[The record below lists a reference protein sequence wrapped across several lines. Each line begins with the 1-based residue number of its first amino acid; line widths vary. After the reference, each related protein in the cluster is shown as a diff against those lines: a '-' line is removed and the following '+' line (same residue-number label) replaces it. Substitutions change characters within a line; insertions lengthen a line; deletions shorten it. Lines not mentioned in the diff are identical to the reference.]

1 MVGLPR
7 KVTPCGTLTAYNRH
21 RRNGEPACEAC
32 LEAKREDRARRVAEQ
47 RAEQAAAA
55 AEVREAMTPEDDML
69 ALLREQRDVLR
80 SHTISED
87 TPPSAVAGLS
97 KQLVAILEQID
108 ELERSA
114 AKKTTPQRSSGSGS
128 APGGLG
134 DLAAR
139 RAERERRREAAA
151 GS

>member
-1 MVGLPR
+1 MPR

-21 RRNGEPACEAC
+21 RRNGEAACEAC

-47 RAEQAAAA
+47 RSEQAVAA

-80 SHTISED
+80 SHTISGD

-108 ELERSA
+108 ERGRLLVAWAIWRLGVLSV
-114 AKKTTPQRSSGSGS
+114 SGSG
-128 APGGLG
+128 
-134 DLAAR
+134 R
-139 RAERERRREAAA
+139 RQRVPDRRR
-151 GS
+151 GC